1 MSQPAAS
8 EQALVLS
15 LAPSGESYQ
24 KITALSAE
32 SGCFLCLKR
41 ASKKNPLKNA
51 PDLFDTAEIEIE
63 TARNGNTRFV
73 RDYRTLHRRCQLG
86 TSYRTLRCASE
97 FVKLIA
103 RNAPLMGDYP
113 LLFQLT
119 EQSLDAFAE
128 RPHPEIV
135 HLKSLYR
142 LLQAEGYPVR
152 ESWWPQLA
160 ADLKTPAVELLNQPT
175 PEEASEEKLQ
185 TALALTE
192 SICKWLQQETDFVLP

>member
-8 EQALVLS
+8 EHALVLG

-41 ASKKNPLKNA
+41 ASKKAPLKNA
-51 PDLFDTAEIEIE
+51 PDLFDTAEIELE

-73 RDYRTLHRRCQLG
+73 RDYRTLHRRSQLG
-86 TSYRTLRCASE
+86 NSYRTLNCVAE
-97 FVKLIA
+97 FVKLVA
-103 RNAPLMGDYP
+103 HNAPLMGDYP
-113 LLFQLT
+113 LLYQLC

-128 RPHPEIV
+128 RRHPEIV

-160 ADLKTPAVELLNQPT
+160 SKIKQPATELLNQPT
-175 PEEASEEKLQ
+175 PEEASEDTLK
-185 TALALTE
+185 TAATLTE
-192 SICKWLQQETDFVLP
+192 SIRDWLQRETDFVLP